1 MDRQNLLTQM
11 QHGRQELLD
20 ALNLIP
26 DHQMEVP
33 SLWNGWSVKDFIS
46 HLGFWEKRALEM
58 YHYFA
63 DGVVPDPKPGSL
75 SLDEF
80 NAWAFTANQNQTL
93 QAARSQEQDAYL
105 ALVKLVETAP
115 LEALFDPQHFPQTEG
130 RAFANWIEDNTF
142 GHFEEH
148 LADFR
153 GLLNLSGWIQYSLG
167 EKTVRAYAAHPSQGS
182 GPGVLVLHAWWGL
195 NGFFQRLCDRL
206 AEQGFVAL
214 APDLYAGKLA
224 GTIDEAQALIDGRDS
239 AYMEAAALSAVER
252 LRQQPGVKPGLL
264 GIIGFSMGGDFAAKL
279 SAAQPDEI
287 GAVVLF
293 YGASD
298 ADFER
303 ARAAYL
309 GHFAEN
315 DEWEP
320 EKWVHFME
328 AKMKAAGRETELI
341 FYPGAGHWFFE
352 DDRPDAYHPEAAS
365 QAWERTLT
373 FLRAKL
379 GG

>member
-11 QHGRQELLD
+11 QHGRQELLN
-20 ALNLIP
+20 ALNHIP

-33 SLWNGWSVKDFIS
+33 ALWNDWSVKDFIS

-63 DGVVPDPKPGSL
+63 DGVVPDPKPGTV
-75 SLDEF
+75 SLDEI
-80 NAWAFTANQNQTL
+80 NAWAFSANHNLTL
-93 QAARSQEQDAYL
+93 QAARSQEQDAYQ
-105 ALVKLVETAP
+105 ALIKLVETAP
-115 LEALFDPQHFPQTEG
+115 HEALFDPQHFPQTEG
-130 RAFANWIEDNTF
+130 RAFAHWIEDNTF

-148 LADFR
+148 LPEFR
-153 GLLNLSGWIQYSLG
+153 AWLNLPGWIQYSIG
-167 EKTVRAYAAHPSQGS
+167 EKTARAYAAHPKQG

-195 NGFFQRLCDRL
+195 NAFFRRLCDRL

-224 GTIDEAQALIDGRDS
+224 GTINEAQALLDGRDS
-239 AYMEAAALSAVER
+239 AYMETAALSAVER
-252 LRQQPGVKPGLL
+252 LRRQPGVQPGPL
-264 GIIGFSMGGDFAAKL
+264 GAIGFSMGADFAAKL
-279 SAAQPDEI
+279 SAAQPEEI
-287 GAVVLF
+287 GAAVLF
-293 YGASD
+293 YGAAE
-298 ADFER
+298 ADFHR
-303 ARAAYL
+303 ARAAYQ

-320 EKWVHFME
+320 EKWVRWME
-328 AKMKAAGRETELI
+328 SEMKAAGRETDLF
-341 FYPGAGHWFFE
+341 FYPGTGHWFFE
-352 DDRPDAYHPEAAS
+352 DDRPDAYNAEAAS
-365 QAWERTLT
+365 QAWERTLA